1 MNSEDDENIV
11 YAQLD
16 LPSGGQVP
24 PGPRKNTQNAAEDDI
39 VYANIADPQPKP
51 GMARK

>member
-1 MNSEDDENIV
+1 MSLEDDENIV
-11 YAQLD
+11 YAHLE

-24 PGPRKNTQNAAEDDI
+24 LGPGKNTQNSAEDDI

-51 GMARK
+51 GMARN